1 MNRTATQDTDTD
13 KNNAGLSNLAEILEV
28 ELAQLSN
35 GRDIHR
41 VSNMRQ
47 SLMNYAHLNDYEH
60 MKVLI
65 PEVNR
70 YIYQTYKKPEIE
82 KAKQSY
88 YRDNCYR
95 IN

>member
-1 MNRTATQDTDTD
+1 MNRTATPDMD
-13 KNNAGLSNLAEILEV
+13 KDHKGLRNLAEILEV
-28 ELAQLSN
+28 ELAQLAN

-60 MKVLI
+60 LKVLI
-65 PEVNR
+65 PEINR
-70 YIYQTYKKPEIE
+70 YIYKHYKKPHIE

-88 YRDNCYR
+88 YRDNWYR